1 MLAASLKLV
10 EMSEQLLVIATLIKR
25 VFLVIET
32 LVTKVYLVISTAV
45 TGVKRSLS
53 AKLSTVV
60 KGKRMMLALRRRRLC
75 QVAWRRR
82 GKGCN
87 GMSWTGP
94 PTRPLISTLL
104 IEMSQLPGG

>member
-10 EMSEQLLVIATLIKR
+10 EMSEQLLVIATLTKR
-25 VFLVIET
+25 VFLVLET
-32 LVTKVYLVISTAV
+32 LVTKVYLVISTPV
-45 TGVKRSLS
+45 TGV
-53 AKLSTVV
+53 KLSTVV

-87 GMSWTGP
+87 GTSWTGP